1 MIWVQQK
8 AFTSSLPIFMLST
21 THIHAC
27 LSGAVS
33 VHSSSPANTF
43 QLSLSLQSMQSLCLK
58 TPLSVQLECSLYK
71 RHPSTSL
78 EWFLFAV
85 HLSSVCHRFF
95 FWFSLSRCCQFWPSK
110 QNMKNTGNEMTW
122 LFSTEMQS
130 SSWWWVPVFYFIA
143 ICSCFTSVCRYKY
156 QVLKWFKRMR
166 RYS

>member
-95 FWFSLSRCCQFWPSK
+95 FLILIVSLLPILALQTKHEKHWK
-110 QNMKNTGNEMTW
+110 WNDMI
-122 LFSTEMQS
+122 
-130 SSWWWVPVFYFIA
+130 VFHWNA
-143 ICSCFTSVCRYKY
+143 IKLLMMSSCFLFHCHLLLFY
-156 QVLKWFKRMR
+156 QCLPLQIPGSKMI
-166 RYS
+166 